1 MWTGAPVVDL
11 HVRETG
17 IGDRVVLVHGAVLNA
32 ERTWPAQLPLA
43 ERWRLVL
50 PDRRGFHPNPPDKPS
65 DFDRDAADLA
75 PLLSSPA
82 HLVGHSYGAVVA
94 LLMAG
99 AASNRVR
106 SLTVLEPPVRQL
118 ARGVPAVEKA
128 IDDHLQLLSYDDPDR
143 VYRGMLRAL
152 GAPEPRRA
160 LTDVEERH
168 VRLLMGERLPWTA
181 ELPLDAIRDAAI
193 PTLVVTG
200 GHDEVYELVADR
212 LANRIGTRAQR
223 HTLLGA
229 GHAVQRAPGANDLLE
244 EFWRESTQSGASD
257 GDRSQS
263 EA

>member
-1 MWTGAPVVDL
+1 MVNL

-17 IGDRVVLVHGAVLNA
+17 VGERVVFVHGAVLNA

-50 PDRRGFHPNPPDKPS
+50 PDRRGFDPNPPDDPS

-75 PLLSSPA
+75 PLLSSPS

-99 AASNRVR
+99 AAPNQVR

-128 IDDHLQLLSYDDPDR
+128 IDEHLQLLTQDDPDL
-143 VYRGMLRAL
+143 VYRGMVRAL
-152 GAPEPRRA
+152 GAPEPRRV

-181 ELPLDAIRDAAI
+181 ELPLDAIRDAGI

-212 LANRIGTRAQR
+212 LADRIGSRALR
-223 HTLLGA
+223 HTLGGA
-229 GHAVQRAPGANDLLE
+229 GHAVQRTPGANDLLE
-244 EFWRESTQSGASD
+244 GFWRGSSQADASD

>member
-1 MWTGAPVVDL
+1 MVNL

-17 IGDRVVLVHGAVLNA
+17 VGERVVFVHGAVLNA

-50 PDRRGFHPNPPDKPS
+50 PDRRGFDPNPPDEPS

-75 PLLSSPA
+75 PLLSSSPA

-99 AASNRVR
+99 AAPNRVR

-118 ARGVPAVEKA
+118 ARGVPEVEKA
-128 IDDHLQLLSYDDPDR
+128 IDDHLQLLTHDDPEV

-152 GAPEPRRA
+152 DAPEPRRA

-181 ELPLDAIRDAAI
+181 ELPLDAIRYVAT

-223 HTLLGA
+223 HTLVGA
-229 GHAVQRAPGANDLLE
+229 GHAVQRAPEANDLLE
-244 EFWRESTQSGASD
+244 EFWRGSTRSGASD